1 MQGQPAP
8 VTEWWSALKRG
19 WMLYHLGDPR
29 FRFMWDTPPPDEWV
43 ALDCETTG
51 LDTRRDDI
59 VAIDTGCLW
68 GGKLTAVRFP
78 DRRIYQEDCP
88 CWADPFKY
96 K

>member
-1 MQGQPAP
+1 M
-8 VTEWWSALKRG
+8 
-19 WMLYHLGDPR
+19 
-29 FRFMWDTPPPDEWV
+29 
-43 ALDCETTG
+43 G
-51 LDTRRDDI
+51 LIRRDDI

>member
-1 MQGQPAP
+1 MCIRDSYCDSFLSADKTDFEILRKKAPGILVHPTTVPEMRFATPA
-8 VTEWWSALKRG
+8 EK
-19 WMLYHLGDPR
+19 
-29 FRFMWDTPPPDEWV
+29 
-43 ALDCETTG
+43 
-51 LDTRRDDI
+51 RDDI

>member
-1 MQGQPAP
+1 MINKNVSEDIAYKM
-8 VTEWWSALKRG
+8 VKA
-19 WMLYHLGDPR
+19 M
-29 FRFMWDTPPPDEWV
+29 
-43 ALDCETTG
+43 CEK
-51 LDTRRDDI
+51 RDDI